1 MVDSVVLGSISNVL
15 RLSSRGT
22 LRRGMTSGTRI
33 QTWQMEQPGIN
44 RKIICSG
51 RVSRANQTGY
61 RWIRCIDIL
70 HWNRLSSRKTENDA
84 TQRQGLHSKL
94 PVERQLANEID
105 EEANYLFL
113 VFFLFPFGSDHE
125 SAFVSTDRDRM
136 RRISS
141 WPLGRFRTFCGGFSL
156 WTRPLSTV
164 IRAGP
169 ILCFENDD
177 HASWRRRLERDSLQR
192 HVPHFWYVP
201 FSLDIIPCLS
211 LLVYV

>member
-51 RVSRANQTGY
+51 R
-61 RWIRCIDIL
+61 
-70 HWNRLSSRKTENDA
+70 TENDA

-113 VFFLFPFGSDHE
+113 DEADIQLATWEIPDFLRWIFAVDTAIVNGYQG
-125 SAFVSTDRDRM
+125 
-136 RRISS
+136 
-141 WPLGRFRTFCGGFSL
+141 WP
-156 WTRPLSTV
+156 
-164 IRAGP
+164 
-169 ILCFENDD
+169 
-177 HASWRRRLERDSLQR
+177 
-192 HVPHFWYVP
+192 
-201 FSLDIIPCLS
+201 DIMF
-211 LLVYV
+211 